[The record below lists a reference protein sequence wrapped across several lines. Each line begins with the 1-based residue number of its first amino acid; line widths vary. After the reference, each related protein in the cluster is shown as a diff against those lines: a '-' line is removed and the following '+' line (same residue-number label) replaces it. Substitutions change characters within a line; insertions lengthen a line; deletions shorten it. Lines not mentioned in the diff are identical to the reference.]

1 MTKKKTKLQLALR
14 LPATKPSR
22 SGEACY
28 VDKDGNVSN
37 QALHD
42 EIMEGVDDQ
51 VCIRH
56 ARAIIGDSLPKEL
69 LDCLYPLKEGS
80 K

>member
-1 MTKKKTKLQLALR
+1 
-14 LPATKPSR
+14 
-22 SGEACY
+22 